1 MLTHPAAIYIAGW
14 LPDGQRLLITRDVPG
29 KHRQTIDVLDIE
41 TGELI
46 TYAEWEESP
55 GRPVW
60 LSALKAVAYLTL
72 VAEEGKE
79 PPTRYHPE
87 LWISY
92 GSPQQAERLATDA
105 DGPLVAD
112 PDGKRLWYFLRS
124 EPNRLQLCDVETRSP
139 RGTLVDLAPLRYPKP
154 ELEWAMRDLEL
165 SFWAARRPDGSQVL
179 FYSQFWTF
187 LLDVRSGRW
196 CELEV
201 GEHEPWMHIPPWP
214 LLAQW
219 SPDGRYVAF
228 VTTDTLDTRLLSTW
242 LTILDVETGERRT
255 LSPGSETELG
265 RHYVTDMAWFPDS
278 RYLVALGVVRME
290 EGVNKE
296 GLFLVNA
303 VTGESRRVLPEY
315 EFGGG
320 WDGRQLAW
328 DPSGSFLAVYCPT
341 SEEGRLCIVPV
352 SPKGV
357 EGKHP

>member
-154 ELEWAMRDLEL
+154 ELEWAMRDLE
-165 SFWAARRPDGSQVL
+165 SPSGRPD
-179 FYSQFWTF
+179 
-187 LLDVRSGRW
+187 VRMVRRFCSIRSSGRFCW
-196 CELEV
+196 MSGAV
-201 GEHEPWMHIPPWP
+201 GGVSWRWASMSRGCTSPP
-214 LLAQW
+214 
-219 SPDGRYVAF
+219 GRYWHSGAQ
-228 VTTDTLDTRLLSTW
+228 TGGMWRSSQRILL
-242 LTILDVETGERRT
+242 I
-255 LSPGSETELG
+255 
-265 RHYVTDMAWFPDS
+265 
-278 RYLVALGVVRME
+278 
-290 EGVNKE
+290 
-296 GLFLVNA
+296 
-303 VTGESRRVLPEY
+303 RV
-315 EFGGG
+315 F
-320 WDGRQLAW
+320 
-328 DPSGSFLAVYCPT
+328 
-341 SEEGRLCIVPV
+341 
-352 SPKGV
+352 
-357 EGKHP
+357 